1 MVGMRERPIIAVP
14 VAAMMLPVPTAS
26 LHALTLMDGGLRLIA
41 PGRTTCAAKRW
52 TPCAST

>member
-1 MVGMRERPIIAVP
+1 MRERPIIAVP